1 MTSQNRNDKTM
12 ATNPKTLWQGFSRES
27 MVKKNNHQK
36 YHSPLWFS
44 SNISSLVFQP
54 KHPPWFHRSWPAMA
68 NSKVLWLPWP
78 KVAHRRLGQR
88 LQVPKEALQVVC
100 LSRHLQGRLTQLPK
114 KTRNI
119 SFYWPQAKYTCIY
132 IYNYIYI
139 YIVWI
144 CIDL

>member
-1 MTSQNRNDKTM
+1 MTKPWRQTPKLSDK
-12 ATNPKTLWQGFSRES
+12 ASVESLWSK
-27 MVKKNNHQK
+27 KKNNHQK
-36 YHSPLWFS
+36 SHSPLWFS

-68 NSKVLWLPWP
+68 NSKVLWLPRP

-132 IYNYIYI
+132 TYNYIYI
-139 YIVWI
+139 YIYIV
-144 CIDL
+144 